1 MQVSLKMFAVALLIL
16 SIPIL
21 IALPQSFLASD
32 VALRQDAPGDKAV
45 AGDERHLQLT
55 RFAES

>member
-1 MQVSLKMFAVALLIL
+1 LKNAPFEKAALNAAEYVRRQVVVD
-16 SIPIL
+16 
-21 IALPQSFLASD
+21 IAA
-32 VALRQDAPGDKAV
+32 